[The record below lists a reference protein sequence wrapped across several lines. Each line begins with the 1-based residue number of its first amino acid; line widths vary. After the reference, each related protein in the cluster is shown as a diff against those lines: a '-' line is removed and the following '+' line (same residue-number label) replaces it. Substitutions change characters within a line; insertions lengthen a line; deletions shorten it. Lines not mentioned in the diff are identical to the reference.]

1 VIAVAWALK
10 TRRNRWLQVRV
21 FQQALKALRVAGLR
35 LFFTLL
41 ATLLTMFYLQPA
53 VAAPMMSLDLPALF
67 WQSKGSVSGGQQV
80 LNAYQNQLSNVIVE
94 NVVGVVTRILPDDLE
109 GSRHQRFIMRVA
121 GGHTVL
127 VVHNIDLAARIEG
140 LRAGDQVA
148 VKGEYEWNEQGGLI
162 HWTHRDPRSA
172 HEDGWIDH
180 GNLRYE

>member
-1 VIAVAWALK
+1 LNIFCK
-10 TRRNRWLQVRV
+10 RFFMKIRV
-21 FQQALKALRVAGLR
+21 CRQALKALSVAGLR

-41 ATLLTMFYLQPA
+41 TTFLTMFYLPPA
-53 VAAPMMSLDLPALF
+53 VAAPVISLDLPALF
-67 WQSKGSVSGGQQV
+67 WQSKGNVSGGQQV
-80 LNAYQNQLSNVIVE
+80 LNAYQDQLSNVIVE
-94 NVVGVVTRILPDDLE
+94 NVVGVVTRVLPDDID

-140 LRAGDQVA
+140 LQIGDRVA
-148 VKGEYEWNEQGGLI
+148 VKGEYEWSEQGGLI

-180 GNLRYE
+180 SNLRYE